1 MSGRSSA
8 PLPVR
13 RLAAPTFGVT
23 LLAGLLVA
31 AVGFDQGALAAPVSD
46 ALRDSG
52 GVLHELFHD
61 ARHLLGFPCH

>member
-1 MSGRSSA
+1 MSGQSFA
-8 PLPVR
+8 LPVR
-13 RLAAPTFGVT
+13 RLAVPSLGVT
-23 LLAGLLVA
+23 LLAGLVVA

-52 GVLHELFHD
+52 GVLHEVFHD